1 MWITGGITLKL
12 ELTKKQEAE
21 RAKNKISESKVKQRL
36 MNGWNV
42 DDAVSL
48 SKAFKLVSGKIK
60 RPFVLKHR
68 TYYITK
74 DMQQKIDRL
83 QLTYKIIRKR
93 MDRGA
98 SFETAIKHGK
108 DKSVYDHDL
117 EAKPK
122 EKSYADRLFEESCR
136 KFKEG

>member
-12 ELTKKQEAE
+12 ELTKEQEAE
-21 RAKNKISESKVKQRL
+21 RSKNKISESKVKQRL
-36 MNGWNV
+36 MNGWNI

-83 QLTYKIIRKR
+83 QLTDQIIRKR

-108 DKSVYDHDL
+108 DKSIYDHDL
-117 EAKPK
+117 DTKSK
-122 EKSYADRLFEESCR
+122 GKSYADRLFEESCR

>member
-1 MWITGGITLKL
+1 MKL
-12 ELTKKQEAE
+12 ELTKEQESE

-83 QLTYKIIRKR
+83 QLTDQIIRKR

-117 EAKPK
+117 EANPK
-122 EKSYADRLFEESCR
+122 
-136 KFKEG
+136 

>member
-1 MWITGGITLKL
+1 MKL

-36 MNGWNV
+36 LNGWNV

-83 QLTYKIIRKR
+83 QLTDQIIRKR

-98 SFETAIKHGK
+98 SFETATQHAK
-108 DKSVYDHDL
+108 DKSIYDYDVD
-117 EAKPK
+117 
-122 EKSYADRLFEESCR
+122 EKVKKQSYADRLFEESCR

>member
-12 ELTKKQEAE
+12 ELTKEQESE

-83 QLTYKIIRKR
+83 QLTDQIIRKR

-122 EKSYADRLFEESCR
+122 GKSYADRLFEESCR